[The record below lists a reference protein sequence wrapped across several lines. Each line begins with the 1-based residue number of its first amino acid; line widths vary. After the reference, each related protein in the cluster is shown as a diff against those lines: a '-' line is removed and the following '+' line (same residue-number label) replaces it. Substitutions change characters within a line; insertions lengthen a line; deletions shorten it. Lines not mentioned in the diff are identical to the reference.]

1 MAQRTTADQTMSR
14 TELGTYLVELAD
26 EFERGDQDVAVSV
39 GNKTVTLHP
48 PDDVSVSIDVVEQ
61 SSMLRGQRETV
72 DIQLSWKPESG

>member
-14 TELGTYLVELAD
+14 TELGAYLAELAD
-26 EFERGDQDVAVSV
+26 EFDRGGEDIDVGV

-72 DIQLSWKPESG
+72 DVKLSWKPDRQ